1 MPANISHN
9 KIAEQTINYHRNM
22 LEFVDKIDQLTKSD
36 DPNIV
41 INVTDL
47 NGVVKQINL
56 PSVGYLKSEIN
67 RLNENI
73 KSIYN
78 LDNSAGSLISS
89 GNTFKKVVSVDLNK
103 EPNDITTLSTFSN
116 FTISKNWF
124 FDSLLNPQLFVDIDL
139 TDKVENNV
147 RKCLVRRYIVDFEN
161 IDGVLTIN
169 GQSALNSFNVN
180 FRGFNNI
187 NVIDFEEWLRFTP
200 GVLNQID
207 FNYDESIFDLEPN
220 KLKYSGL
227 YSVIKTEEDS
237 INKKLWYHLD
247 RITYI
252 DNDTNEILELKIGDE
267 LILNVDYSTTRY
279 KITDIS
285 NISVN
290 PKVTFERVDGYDVI
304 PVGVETLKFYSQV
317 LYTKKLRVSVGY
329 DERNVVFVKPINSIN
344 NIMSKNWSLGVGYWT
359 NDLRL
364 SSRDSDNGL
373 TMEQYY
379 KLKVNDYGLVLKDL
393 VSKKIPTVLGVIPTS
408 PIIDINNFKVT
419 QINKHLTDNTN
430 TKQLKDKSSL
440 KNTLKSEIQQL
451 DESLMNKNKEF
462 RSSRFQ
468 SDSITK
474 QFKSEIDELN
484 KKRESK
490 SKLLTSVVKELLDIT
505 SNTSIN
511 ESPKFRIRGFWNI
524 PDPIVN
530 RDTDP
535 QNIVQFEVSY
545 RYLSLD
551 GRQSNPEIF
560 EIRDNNNLQKTASFS
575 NWTNYKT
582 DVRNRVFDTNTGKY
596 IWESPDV
603 SSVDVVNINQ
613 LDIPIQ
619 PNERVEFRIR
629 SISEVGYPDSP
640 IMSDWSDIQS
650 IDFPDELIPTLNSNV
665 SIEKEALK
673 EDLNLSIQTELSARG
688 LDDHL
693 SSSFILNN
701 KTIHHTSDRISSGF
715 KDVNGNQI
723 DLFDYLTQLT
733 DKIKSLEEII
743 NRAKGELQV
752 IVFRN
757 SDRFEIKNGSEIT
770 FNIECE
776 DYLDNY
782 VSSGTSTG
790 RVYSNDIYVIKDFIV
805 KARNNNTNSRLG
817 LLSNRNY
824 DLGTKTDIYNNSVP
838 QVFWVDNNDD
848 LIFNN
853 TSGQTRTQLNNQ
865 FLWSVNYEGSDNNIV
880 KLSDDISTSLSNGS
894 SLTNNL
900 SLGTTNIGYRNGSLL
915 SFNGSNSSLLD
926 PLKWID
932 INTNVG
938 SNTKLLTTVHPVINN
953 LSNIVESNSEKVKS
967 VGSDEID
974 DVNIPI
980 NIYFKMNSLDNSK
993 DGLNYKYINL
1003 NSVKKTVQ
1011 HTKKVRFLLEDES
1024 ENRPFIFT
1032 VVFVINRNKVIL
1044 RKKTL
1049 FSGTPTITSSLQGV
1063 DINRRNRITDINDNN
1078 IL

>member
-1 MPANISHN
+1 
-9 KIAEQTINYHRNM
+9 
-22 LEFVDKIDQLTKSD
+22 
-36 DPNIV
+36 
-41 INVTDL
+41 
-47 NGVVKQINL
+47 
-56 PSVGYLKSEIN
+56 
-67 RLNENI
+67 
-73 KSIYN
+73 
-78 LDNSAGSLISS
+78 
-89 GNTFKKVVSVDLNK
+89 
-103 EPNDITTLSTFSN
+103 
-116 FTISKNWF
+116 
-124 FDSLLNPQLFVDIDL
+124 
-139 TDKVENNV
+139 
-147 RKCLVRRYIVDFEN
+147 
-161 IDGVLTIN
+161 
-169 GQSALNSFNVN
+169 
-180 FRGFNNI
+180 
-187 NVIDFEEWLRFTP
+187 
-200 GVLNQID
+200 
-207 FNYDESIFDLEPN
+207 
-220 KLKYSGL
+220 
-227 YSVIKTEEDS
+227 
-237 INKKLWYHLD
+237 
-247 RITYI
+247 
-252 DNDTNEILELKIGDE
+252 
-267 LILNVDYSTTRY
+267 
-279 KITDIS
+279 
-285 NISVN
+285 
-290 PKVTFERVDGYDVI
+290 
-304 PVGVETLKFYSQV
+304 
-317 LYTKKLRVSVGY
+317 
-329 DERNVVFVKPINSIN
+329 
-344 NIMSKNWSLGVGYWT
+344 
-359 NDLRL
+359 
-364 SSRDSDNGL
+364 
-373 TMEQYY
+373 
-379 KLKVNDYGLVLKDL
+379 
-393 VSKKIPTVLGVIPTS
+393 
-408 PIIDINNFKVT
+408 
-419 QINKHLTDNTN
+419 
-430 TKQLKDKSSL
+430 
-440 KNTLKSEIQQL
+440 
-451 DESLMNKNKEF
+451 MNKNKEF